1 MVLTNNNI
9 WKSRLVSVGSVNLND
24 SISYGLSGPV
34 IRSVG
39 IRKDIRFYRSD
50 TYASY

>member
-1 MVLTNNNI
+1 VG
-9 WKSRLVSVGSVNLND
+9 VGSVNLND
-24 SISYGLSGPV
+24 AISYGISGPV

-39 IRKDIRFYRSD
+39 IRKDMRFYRSE